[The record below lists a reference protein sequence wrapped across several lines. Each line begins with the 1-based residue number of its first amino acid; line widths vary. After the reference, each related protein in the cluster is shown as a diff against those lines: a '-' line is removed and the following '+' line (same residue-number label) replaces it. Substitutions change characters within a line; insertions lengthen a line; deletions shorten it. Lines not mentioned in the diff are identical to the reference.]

1 MIPGRRHPARFRR
14 RGRLY
19 TLVLGLLLW
28 CLPPGGLLPA
38 EGVGAVSRE
47 QILALELSGDLE
59 GALAALTR
67 RYSVSRDPVDLFGIA
82 RLTYE
87 LGDFVLAESRTR
99 ELLSQDVSTV
109 IKRDALLLLAH
120 IYLATGRFED
130 AHALT
135 TALLDLSDPTPAL
148 LYTAF
153 LASLLNGEGTS
164 AERIRDRLEEMF
176 PESPESVLV
185 RGLSASHAEISW
197 YPSYMLSLG
206 EGVTMSP
213 AGSTGERATTDEEGG
228 LRVGIQVGSFL
239 ERKNAQEM
247 VDILG
252 EKGFTA
258 VIVEAVRDGRTF
270 FRVLLPVE
278 AQTPSLT
285 QERAQEILVSL
296 KDQRIEGFVVFY

>member
-1 MIPGRRHPARFRR
+1 MIQGKRHPARYRR
-14 RGRLY
+14 RSRLY
-19 TLVLGLLLW
+19 SLVLGLLLW
-28 CLPPGGLLPA
+28 CLPPEGMLPA
-38 EGVGAVSRE
+38 EGVGVASRE
-47 QILALELSGDLE
+47 QILALELSGDVE
-59 GALAALTR
+59 GALAALTQ
-67 RYSVSRDPVDLFGIA
+67 RYSVSRDPLDLFGVA

-120 IYLATGRFED
+120 IYLATERFED
-130 AHALT
+130 ASTLT

-153 LASLLNGEGTS
+153 LASLLNGQGTS
-164 AERIRDRLEEMF
+164 AERIRDRLEELF
-176 PESPESVLV
+176 PESPESMLV
-185 RGLSASHAEISW
+185 RGFSASHSEISW

-206 EGVTMSP
+206 EGVP
-213 AGSTGERATTDEEGG
+213 HAGSTVEQATPDEEGG

-247 VDILG
+247 VDNLG

-258 VIVEAVRDGRTF
+258 VIVEAVRDGKTF

-278 AQTPSLT
+278 GETPSLT